1 LTDPV
6 AIGFAT
12 QSRLPL
18 ESLCELTCKSE
29 NKENGTEVLRGSNF
43 FHTFFSIPF
52 IPLASP
58 AVASYPLR
66 IPVKTSVYLQPSFQA
81 SESFAGLS
89 PSMA

>member
-1 LTDPV
+1 MGS
-6 AIGFAT
+6 AI

-18 ESLCELTCKSE
+18 ESLCKFTCKSE
-29 NKENGTEVLRGSNF
+29 TKANGTEVLPSSNF
-43 FHTFFSIPF
+43 FHTFLSIPF
-52 IPLASP
+52 IPF
-58 AVASYPLR
+58 